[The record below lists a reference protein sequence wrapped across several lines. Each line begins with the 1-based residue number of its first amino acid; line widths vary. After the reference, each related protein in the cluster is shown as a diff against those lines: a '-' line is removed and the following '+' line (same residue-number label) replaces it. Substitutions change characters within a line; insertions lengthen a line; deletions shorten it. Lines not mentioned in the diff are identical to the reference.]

1 MTPSN
6 NRGSLSPSL
15 FLVVVV
21 VAIFLVVVVVVTSRG
36 NSTAIFRNIPSPD
49 ATRRDELL
57 LSLRSHK
64 ATPWFH
70 ENAPTFVPSLSV
82 STLTHALRNKSV
94 VSFLPFSLF
103 FPSFRVRSTSL
114 SPGGCVLATSR
125 FPEPAKKWTALAN
138 SWERR
143 SPLISHRRG
152 TYFDCEQWPQNMIRE
167 LRTFHFCPSPPPVCT
182 SSRVFAFSLA
192 SVRLLGPCFLAFC
205 HFSCLGSISYLVVM
219 YLMNI

>member
-6 NRGSLSPSL
+6 YRGSLSPSL

-21 VAIFLVVVVVVTSRG
+21 VAIFLVVVVVTSRG

-82 STLTHALRNKSV
+82 STLTHALRNKSA
-94 VSFLPFSLF
+94 SSRFS
-103 FPSFRVRSTSL
+103 SSL
-114 SPGGCVLATSR
+114 SLLPSLSRSFYLSLSGRMCSGNVTVSGTCKKVDSPGELMGA
-125 FPEPAKKWTALAN
+125 PESTYI
-138 SWERR
+138 
-143 SPLISHRRG
+143 SPSGHL
-152 TYFDCEQWPQNMIRE
+152 
-167 LRTFHFCPSPPPVCT
+167 LR
-182 SSRVFAFSLA
+182 L
-192 SVRLLGPCFLAFC
+192 
-205 HFSCLGSISYLVVM
+205 
-219 YLMNI
+219 

>member
-6 NRGSLSPSL
+6 YRGSLSPSL

-82 STLTHALRNKSV
+82 STLTHVLRNKSV
-94 VSFLPFSLF
+94 VSFLLFSLF
-103 FPSFRVRSTSL
+103 FPPFRVRSTSL
-114 SPGGCVLATSR
+114 SLRADVFWQRHGFRNLQKSGQPWRTHGSAGVHLYLTVGALTSIV
-125 FPEPAKKWTALAN
+125 N
-138 SWERR
+138 SGRK
-143 SPLISHRRG
+143 I
-152 TYFDCEQWPQNMIRE
+152 
-167 LRTFHFCPSPPPVCT
+167 
-182 SSRVFAFSLA
+182 
-192 SVRLLGPCFLAFC
+192 
-205 HFSCLGSISYLVVM
+205 
-219 YLMNI
+219 